1 MLGPA
6 TRQRREIARRQSWF
20 LHSAAPQ
27 VVPVV
32 VVRTK
37 RSRLR
42 TRRFAQTAALPSVRT
57 LHAPRAATSAQAC
70 RSRRASRPPDSR
82 QPDSFGLATILRA
95 RFSEFDIRCEVAP
108 PHRATSMRNPREY
121 ANVGGSPC
129 VDCLTACPASYVRLV
144 ARSIWPA
151 KPRRDEPQTSA
162 SRTHCDS
169 RKKTFFVT
177 RRLAARARFDPVKY
191 ASLLRPAASR

>member
-82 QPDSFGLATILRA
+82 QPDSFGLATILKA
-95 RFSEFDIRCEVAP
+95 RFLEHDSQSSTFAAKLRPRIGPPPCGIRASTRMSAEV
-108 PHRATSMRNPREY
+108 RAWIASRHTPRRTSGSSRAQSGLRSRDEMNRRPRQ
-121 ANVGGSPC
+121 
-129 VDCLTACPASYVRLV
+129 V
-144 ARSIWPA
+144 ARTATLARKRSSSRAALRRVFVSIP
-151 KPRRDEPQTSA
+151 
-162 SRTHCDS
+162 
-169 RKKTFFVT
+169 
-177 RRLAARARFDPVKY
+177 
-191 ASLLRPAASR
+191 